1 MVSAIY
7 QIELERGVKVDLLF
21 TPRLYM
27 FKGIEGITFEYESV
41 DTFAMMSLYA
51 DIMYCAARNH
61 WTLTHKASDA
71 FPYTRLKFHAFM
83 ADKEAFHACM
93 LHAMQALSGKSLE
106 ELKAGGDN
114 TGEAV
119 KKK

>member
-1 MVSAIY
+1 
-7 QIELERGVKVDLLF
+7 
-21 TPRLYM
+21 M
-27 FKGIEGITFEYESV
+27 FKGIEGITFEYESG

-71 FPYTRLKFHAFM
+71 FPYTRLAFQAFM
-83 ADKEAFHACM
+83 ADKDAFHACM
-93 LHAMQALSGKSLE
+93 LHAMQALSGKTLE
-106 ELKAGGDN
+106 ELTAEKN
-114 TGEAV
+114 KEGEDV